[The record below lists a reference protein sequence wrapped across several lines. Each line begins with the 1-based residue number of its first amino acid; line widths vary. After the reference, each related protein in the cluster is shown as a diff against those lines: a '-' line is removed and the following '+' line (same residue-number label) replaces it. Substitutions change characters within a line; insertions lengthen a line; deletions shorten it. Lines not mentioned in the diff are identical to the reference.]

1 MMNMSYCRF
10 ENTLSAL
17 MECLNHIENEEE
29 TSERE
34 INYAKRLYETC
45 QEFIDSCDDYGI
57 KKEND
62 EGYEYFEDD

>member
-1 MMNMSYCRF
+1 
-10 ENTLSAL
+10 
-17 MECLNHIENEEE
+17 MECLDHIEDEEE

-45 QEFIDSCDDYGI
+45 KEFIDSCDNNGI
-57 KKEND
+57 RKEND

>member
-45 QEFIDSCDDYGI
+45 KEFIDSCDDYGI
-57 KKEND
+57 RKEND

>member
-1 MMNMSYCRF
+1 MMNMSYCQF
-10 ENTLSAL
+10 ENTLYAL
-17 MECLNHIENEEE
+17 RECLDHIEDEEE

-45 QEFIDSCDDYGI
+45 KEFIDSCDNNGI
-57 KKEND
+57 RKEND

>member
-1 MMNMSYCRF
+1 
-10 ENTLSAL
+10 
-17 MECLNHIENEEE
+17 MEIK
-29 TSERE
+29 
-34 INYAKRLYETC
+34 YAKRLYETW

>member
-1 MMNMSYCRF
+1 MMNMSYCQF
-10 ENTLSAL
+10 ENTLYAL
-17 MECLNHIENEEE
+17 RECLNHIENEEE

-34 INYAKRLYETC
+34 INYAKRLYGTC